1 MKVSKK
7 DYSFT
12 QNRELSWLKFND
24 RVLEEAEDA
33 NVPLLE
39 QLKFISIFTSNLDE
53 FYRVRCGSLYDLSL
67 IDKNYKDNK
76 TGLNAQDQ
84 LSAVYDKTKSH
95 YKRRDDVFKSL
106 NFLLKE
112 QGIHD
117 LEIDDLTKKESKFIK
132 NYFFDNIFPVLSPQI
147 IDIHHP
153 FPHLLNK
160 SLNVMLILK
169 NENKTL
175 YGLIPIPSSLP
186 KIIYSPKDGLRF
198 ILLEKIIYEYAN
210 EVFSNYTVEFKTIV
224 SVTRNA
230 DLILSDSQIDED
242 EDYRGYMKKVLKKR
256 TRLAPIRLEFYKYS
270 DFILTNFLCDQLN
283 LEKNQVQI
291 SNTPLEMSYVF
302 ELYDHIKEVNELLFH
317 KLSFNPY
324 YPKIPKTVKNGK
336 IIPQL
341 KKRDIILSYP
351 FDSIEPFL
359 KLLKEAAND
368 PNVISVKITIYRLA
382 RSSSII
388 KYLLEAV
395 ENGKD
400 VTVLIELR
408 ARFDE
413 ANNIHYAGLLEEAGC
428 TILYGFEEYKVH
440 SKVCLIT
447 RKERNNIRY
456 ITQIGTGNYNEKTVK
471 LYTDLCLITT
481 NTIIGEDAMLF
492 FKNMAISNLNGEYQ
506 RLLVAPFG
514 FKSKLI
520 ERINME
526 IDNAKNNRPASIMM
540 KMNSL
545 TDRELIDMLSEA
557 SNAGV
562 KINLIIRGI
571 CCLIPGLPGKTENI
585 EVISIVGRFL
595 EHSRIYCFGKGD
607 EATIYMSSGD
617 LMTRN
622 TEKRVE
628 VAAPI
633 EDPMLKKKILSMLN
647 ILLNDNV
654 KARKI
659 NDKGDYDKVIRGVD
673 LIDSQNYFMHDD
685 FSVIEEEENIE
696 ESFYFKLKHL
706 LQNNVIEKIYNRN
719 GK

>member
-1 MKVSKK
+1 MSNG
-7 DYSFT
+7 DYSYT

-24 RVLEEAEDA
+24 RVLEEAEDT

-39 QLKFISIFTSNLDE
+39 RLKFISIFTSNLDE

-67 IDKNYKDNK
+67 IDNDYVDNK
-76 TGLNAQDQ
+76 TGLSAQDQ
-84 LSAVYDKTKSH
+84 LYAIFDRTKFL

-106 NFLLKE
+106 NHLLKE
-112 QGIHD
+112 NDIFD
-117 LEIDDLTKKESKFIK
+117 LDLDDLTKKETKFINK
-132 NYFFDNIFPVLSPQI
+132 YFFDSIYPLLSPQV
-147 IDIHHP
+147 IDVHHP

-160 SLNVMLILK
+160 SLNIMLILK
-169 NENKTL
+169 NEYDEIL
-175 YGLIPIPSSLP
+175 FGLIPVPSSLP
-186 KIIYSPKDGLRF
+186 KIIYSPKHGMRF

-210 EVFSNYTVEFKTIV
+210 EVFSNYKVEFKTVV

-230 DLILSDSQIDED
+230 DIVLSDSQIDED

-270 DFILTNFLCDQLN
+270 DLILTEFLIDQLN
-283 LEKNQVQI
+283 IEKNQVQI

-302 ELYDHIKEVNELLFH
+302 ELYDHIKDVNELIFH

-324 YPKIPKTVKNGK
+324 YPKIPKTVKEGK

-341 KKRDIILSYP
+341 KNKDFLLYYP

-359 KLLKEAAND
+359 RLLKDAAND
-368 PNVISVKITIYRLA
+368 ENVISIKIAIYRLA

-388 KYLLEAV
+388 KYLLEAL

-413 ANNIHYAGLLEEAGC
+413 ARNIHYAGLLEEAGC
-428 TILYGFEEYKVH
+428 SILYGFEEYKVH

-456 ITQIGTGNYNEKTVK
+456 ITQIGTGNYNERTVK
-471 LYTDLCLITT
+471 LYTDLSFITT
-481 NTIIGEDAMLF
+481 NPIIGEDAMLF

-506 RLLVAPFG
+506 QLLVSPFG

-520 ERINME
+520 EKINIEM
-526 IDNAKNNRPASIMM
+526 DNARNNRPSSIMM

-545 TDRELIDMLSEA
+545 TDIELIDMLSEA

-562 KINLIIRGI
+562 KIKLIVRGI

-585 EVISIVGRFL
+585 EVVSIVGRFL
-595 EHSRIYCFGKGD
+595 EHARIYCFGSGED
-607 EATIYMSSGD
+607 VSIYISSAD

-628 VAAPI
+628 VASPI
-633 EDPMLKKKILSMLN
+633 VNPILKKKILSMLN
-647 ILLNDNV
+647 IMLNDNV

-659 NDKGDYDKVIRGVD
+659 NDKGDYEKVIRGVD
-673 LIDSQNYFMHDD
+673 LIDSQKYFMYDD
-685 FSVIEEEENIE
+685 FSVIEEEENE
-696 ESFYFKLKHL
+696 KESFFSKLK
-706 LQNNVIEKIYNRN
+706 NYFIK
-719 GK
+719 

>member
-1 MKVSKK
+1 MSNG
-7 DYSFT
+7 DYSYT

-24 RVLEEAEDA
+24 RVLEEAEDT

-39 QLKFISIFTSNLDE
+39 RLKFISIFTSNLDE

-67 IDKNYKDNK
+67 IDNDYVDNK
-76 TGLNAQDQ
+76 TGLSAQDQ
-84 LSAVYDKTKSH
+84 LYAIFERTKFL

-106 NFLLKE
+106 NHLLKE
-112 QGIHD
+112 NDIFD
-117 LEIDDLTKKESKFIK
+117 LDLDDLTKKETKFINK
-132 NYFFDNIFPVLSPQI
+132 YFFDSIYPLLSPQV
-147 IDIHHP
+147 IDVHHP

-160 SLNVMLILK
+160 SLNIMLILK
-169 NENKTL
+169 NKYDEIL
-175 YGLIPIPSSLP
+175 FGLIPVPSSLP
-186 KIIYSPKDGLRF
+186 KIIYSPKHGMRF

-210 EVFSNYTVEFKTIV
+210 EVFSNYKVEFKTVV

-230 DLILSDSQIDED
+230 DIVLSDSQIDED

-270 DFILTNFLCDQLN
+270 DLILTEFLIDQLN
-283 LEKNQVQI
+283 IEKNQVQI

-302 ELYDHIKEVNELLFH
+302 ELYDHIKDVNELIFH

-324 YPKIPKTVKNGK
+324 YPKIPKTVKEGK

-341 KKRDIILSYP
+341 KNKDFLLYYP

-359 KLLKEAAND
+359 RLLKDAAND
-368 PNVISVKITIYRLA
+368 ENVISIKIAIYRLA

-388 KYLLEAV
+388 KYLLEAL

-413 ANNIHYAGLLEEAGC
+413 ARNIHYAGLLEEAGC
-428 TILYGFEEYKVH
+428 SILYGFEEYKVH

-456 ITQIGTGNYNEKTVK
+456 ITQIGTGNYNERTVK
-471 LYTDLCLITT
+471 LYTDLSFITT
-481 NTIIGEDAMLF
+481 NPIIGEDAMLF

-506 RLLVAPFG
+506 QLLVSPFG

-520 ERINME
+520 EKINIEM
-526 IDNAKNNRPASIMM
+526 DNARNNRPSSIMM

-545 TDRELIDMLSEA
+545 TDIELIDMLSEA

-562 KINLIIRGI
+562 KIKLIVRGI

-585 EVISIVGRFL
+585 EVVSIVGRFL
-595 EHSRIYCFGKGD
+595 EHARIYCFGSGED
-607 EATIYMSSGD
+607 VSIYISSAD

-628 VAAPI
+628 VASPI
-633 EDPMLKKKILSMLN
+633 VNPILKKKILSMLN
-647 ILLNDNV
+647 IMLNDNV

-659 NDKGDYDKVIRGVD
+659 NDKGDYEKVIRGVD
-673 LIDSQNYFMHDD
+673 LIDSQKYFMYDD
-685 FSVIEEEENIE
+685 FSVIEEEENE
-696 ESFYFKLKHL
+696 KESFFSKLK
-706 LQNNVIEKIYNRN
+706 NYFIK
-719 GK
+719 

>member
-1 MKVSKK
+1 MSNG
-7 DYSFT
+7 DYSYT

-24 RVLEEAEDA
+24 RVLEEAEDT

-39 QLKFISIFTSNLDE
+39 RLKFISIFTSNLDE

-67 IDKNYKDNK
+67 IDNDYVDNK
-76 TGLNAQDQ
+76 TGLSAQDQ
-84 LSAVYDKTKSH
+84 LYAIFDRTKFL

-106 NFLLKE
+106 NHLLKE
-112 QGIHD
+112 NDIFD
-117 LEIDDLTKKESKFIK
+117 LDLDDLTKKETKFINK
-132 NYFFDNIFPVLSPQI
+132 YFFDSIYPLLSPQV
-147 IDIHHP
+147 IDVHHP

-160 SLNVMLILK
+160 SLNIMLILK
-169 NENKTL
+169 NKYDEIL
-175 YGLIPIPSSLP
+175 FGLIPVPSSLP
-186 KIIYSPKDGLRF
+186 KIIYSPKHGMRF

-210 EVFSNYTVEFKTIV
+210 EVFSNYKVEFKTVV

-230 DLILSDSQIDED
+230 DIVLSDSQIDED

-270 DFILTNFLCDQLN
+270 DLILTEFLIDQLN
-283 LEKNQVQI
+283 IEKNQVQI

-302 ELYDHIKEVNELLFH
+302 ELYDHIKDVNELIFH

-324 YPKIPKTVKNGK
+324 YPKIPKTVKEGK

-341 KKRDIILSYP
+341 KNKDFLLYYP

-359 KLLKEAAND
+359 RLLKDAAND
-368 PNVISVKITIYRLA
+368 ENVISIKIAIYRLA

-388 KYLLEAV
+388 KYLLEAL

-413 ANNIHYAGLLEEAGC
+413 ARNIHYAGLLEEAGC
-428 TILYGFEEYKVH
+428 SILYGFEEYKVH

-456 ITQIGTGNYNEKTVK
+456 ITQIGTGNYNERTVK
-471 LYTDLCLITT
+471 LYTDLSFITT
-481 NTIIGEDAMLF
+481 NPIIGEDAMLF

-506 RLLVAPFG
+506 QLLVSPFG

-520 ERINME
+520 EKINIEM
-526 IDNAKNNRPASIMM
+526 DNARNNRPSSIMM

-545 TDRELIDMLSEA
+545 TDIELIDMLSEA

-562 KINLIIRGI
+562 KIKLIVRGI

-585 EVISIVGRFL
+585 EVVSIVGRFL
-595 EHSRIYCFGKGD
+595 EHARIYCFGSGED
-607 EATIYMSSGD
+607 VSIYISSAD

-628 VAAPI
+628 VASPI
-633 EDPMLKKKILSMLN
+633 VNPILKKKILSMLN
-647 ILLNDNV
+647 IMLNDNV

-659 NDKGDYDKVIRGVD
+659 NDKGDYEKVIRGVD

-685 FSVIEEEENIE
+685 FSVIEEEENE
-696 ESFYFKLKHL
+696 KESFFSKLK
-706 LQNNVIEKIYNRN
+706 NYFIK
-719 GK
+719 

>member
-1 MKVSKK
+1 MSKR

-24 RVLEEAEDA
+24 RVLEEAEDV

-39 QLKFISIFTSNLDE
+39 RLKFISIFTSNLDE

-67 IDKNYKDNK
+67 IDQNYVDNK

-84 LSAVYDKTKSH
+84 LYAIFDRTKFL
-95 YKRRDDVFKSL
+95 YKRRDNVFKSL
-106 NFLLKE
+106 NSHLKKE
-112 QGIHD
+112 GIYD
-117 LEIDDLTKKESKFIK
+117 LDFDDLTKKETKFIK
-132 NYFFDNIFPVLSPQI
+132 KYFFECIFPVLSPQI

-160 SLNVMLILK
+160 SLNIMLILK
-169 NENKTL
+169 NGEETL
-175 YGLIPIPSSLP
+175 YGLIPVPSSLP
-186 KIIYSPKDGLRF
+186 TIIYSPKDGMRF

-210 EVFSNYTVEFKTIV
+210 DVFSNYKVEFKTVV

-230 DLILSDSQIDED
+230 DIVLSDSQIDED

-270 DFILTNFLCDQLN
+270 NLILTEFLCDQLN
-283 LEKNQVQI
+283 IEKNQVQI
-291 SNTPLEMSYVF
+291 SKTPLDMSYVF
-302 ELYDHIKEVNELLFH
+302 ELYDHIEHVNELIFH

-324 YPKIPKTVKNGK
+324 YPKIPKTIKDGK

-341 KKRDIILSYP
+341 KNRDFLLYYP
-351 FDSIEPFL
+351 FDPIEPFL
-359 KLLKEAAND
+359 RLLKEAAND
-368 PNVISVKITIYRLA
+368 ENVLSVKITIYRLA

-428 TILYGFEEYKVH
+428 TVLYGFEEYKVH

-456 ITQIGTGNYNEKTVK
+456 ITQMGTGNYNERTVK
-471 LYTDLCLITT
+471 LYTDYSFITT
-481 NTIIGEDAMLF
+481 NPVIGEDAMLF
-492 FKNMAISNLNGEYQ
+492 FKNMAISNLNGDYQ
-506 RLLVAPFG
+506 KLLVAPFG

-520 ERINME
+520 EKINIQ

-545 TDRELIDMLSEA
+545 TDRELIDMLSKA

-562 KINLIIRGI
+562 KIKLIIRGI

-595 EHSRIYCFGKGD
+595 EHSRIYYFVSGED
-607 EATIYMSSGD
+607 SSVYLSSAD

-628 VAAPI
+628 VAFPI
-633 EDPMLKKKILSMLN
+633 ENPLLKKKILSMLN
-647 ILLNDNV
+647 IMFNDNV
-654 KARKI
+654 KARII
-659 NDKGDYDKVIRGVD
+659 NDKGDYEKVKRGVD

-685 FSVIEEEENIE
+685 FSVIESEEEHEE
-696 ESFYFKLKHL
+696 ESLYSKLKQL
-706 LQNNVIEKIYNRN
+706 FEKIMIRN
-719 GK
+719 

>member
-1 MKVSKK
+1 MSNG
-7 DYSFT
+7 DYSYT

-24 RVLEEAEDA
+24 RVLEEAEDT

-39 QLKFISIFTSNLDE
+39 RLKFISIFTSNLDE

-67 IDKNYKDNK
+67 IDNDYVDNK
-76 TGLNAQDQ
+76 TGLSAQDQ
-84 LSAVYDKTKSH
+84 LYAIFDRTKFL

-106 NFLLKE
+106 NHLLKE
-112 QGIHD
+112 NDIFD
-117 LEIDDLTKKESKFIK
+117 LDLDDLTKKETKFINK
-132 NYFFDNIFPVLSPQI
+132 YFFDSIYPLLSPQV
-147 IDIHHP
+147 IDVHHP

-160 SLNVMLILK
+160 SLNIMLILK
-169 NENKTL
+169 NEYDEIL
-175 YGLIPIPSSLP
+175 FGLIPVPSSLP
-186 KIIYSPKDGLRF
+186 KIIYSPKHGMRF

-210 EVFSNYTVEFKTIV
+210 EVFSNYKVEFKTVV

-230 DLILSDSQIDED
+230 DIVLSDSQIDED

-270 DFILTNFLCDQLN
+270 DLILTEFLIDQLN
-283 LEKNQVQI
+283 IEKNQVQI

-302 ELYDHIKEVNELLFH
+302 ELYDHIKDVNELIFH

-324 YPKIPKTVKNGK
+324 YPKIPKTVKEGK

-341 KKRDIILSYP
+341 KNKDFLLYYP

-359 KLLKEAAND
+359 RLLKDAAND
-368 PNVISVKITIYRLA
+368 ENVISIKIAIYRLA

-388 KYLLEAV
+388 KYLLEAL

-413 ANNIHYAGLLEEAGC
+413 ARNIHYAGLLEEAGC
-428 TILYGFEEYKVH
+428 SILYGFEEYKVH

-456 ITQIGTGNYNEKTVK
+456 ITQIGTGNYNERTVK
-471 LYTDLCLITT
+471 LYTDLSFITT
-481 NTIIGEDAMLF
+481 NPIIGEDAMLF

-506 RLLVAPFG
+506 QLLVSPFG

-520 ERINME
+520 EKINIEM
-526 IDNAKNNRPASIMM
+526 DNARNNRPSSIMM

-545 TDRELIDMLSEA
+545 TDIELIDMLSEA

-562 KINLIIRGI
+562 KIKLIVRGI

-585 EVISIVGRFL
+585 EVVSIVGRFL
-595 EHSRIYCFGKGD
+595 EHARIYCFGSGED
-607 EATIYMSSGD
+607 VSIYISSAD

-628 VAAPI
+628 VASPI
-633 EDPMLKKKILSMLN
+633 VNPILKKKILSMLN
-647 ILLNDNV
+647 IMLNDNV

-659 NDKGDYDKVIRGVD
+659 NDKGDYEKVIRGPD
-673 LIDSQNYFMHDD
+673 LINSQNYLMHDD
-685 FSVIEEEENIE
+685 LSVIEEEQNVR
-696 ESFYFKLKHL
+696 ESFFSKIKHL
-706 LQNNVIEKIYNRN
+706 FTK
-719 GK
+719 

>member
-1 MKVSKK
+1 MSNG
-7 DYSFT
+7 DYSYT

-24 RVLEEAEDA
+24 RVLEEAEDT

-39 QLKFISIFTSNLDE
+39 RLKFISIFTSNLDE

-67 IDKNYKDNK
+67 IDNDYVDNK
-76 TGLNAQDQ
+76 TGLSAQDQ
-84 LSAVYDKTKSH
+84 LYAIFDRTKFL

-106 NFLLKE
+106 NHLLKE
-112 QGIHD
+112 NDIFD
-117 LEIDDLTKKESKFIK
+117 LDLDDLTKKETKFINK
-132 NYFFDNIFPVLSPQI
+132 YFFDSIYPLLSPQV
-147 IDIHHP
+147 IDVHHP

-160 SLNVMLILK
+160 SLNIMLILK
-169 NENKTL
+169 NKYDEIL
-175 YGLIPIPSSLP
+175 FGLIPVPSSLP
-186 KIIYSPKDGLRF
+186 KIIYSPKHGMRF

-210 EVFSNYTVEFKTIV
+210 EVFSNYKVEFKTVV

-230 DLILSDSQIDED
+230 DIVLSDSQIDED

-270 DFILTNFLCDQLN
+270 DLILTEFLIDQLN
-283 LEKNQVQI
+283 IEKNQVQI

-302 ELYDHIKEVNELLFH
+302 ELYDHIKDVNELIFH

-324 YPKIPKTVKNGK
+324 YPKIPKTVKEGK

-341 KKRDIILSYP
+341 KNKDFLLYYP

-359 KLLKEAAND
+359 RLLKDAAND
-368 PNVISVKITIYRLA
+368 ENVISIKIAIYRLA

-388 KYLLEAV
+388 KYLLEAL

-413 ANNIHYAGLLEEAGC
+413 ARNIHYAGLLEEAGC
-428 TILYGFEEYKVH
+428 SILYGFEEYKVH

-456 ITQIGTGNYNEKTVK
+456 ITQIGTGNYNERTVK
-471 LYTDLCLITT
+471 LYTDLSFITT
-481 NTIIGEDAMLF
+481 NPIIGEDAMLF

-506 RLLVAPFG
+506 QLLVSPFG

-520 ERINME
+520 EKINIEM
-526 IDNAKNNRPASIMM
+526 DNARNNRPSSIMM

-545 TDRELIDMLSEA
+545 TDIELIDMLSEA

-562 KINLIIRGI
+562 KIKLIVRGI

-585 EVISIVGRFL
+585 EVVSIVGRFL
-595 EHSRIYCFGKGD
+595 EHARIYCFGSGED
-607 EATIYMSSGD
+607 VSIYISSAD

-628 VAAPI
+628 VASPI
-633 EDPMLKKKILSMLN
+633 VNPILKKKILSMLN
-647 ILLNDNV
+647 IMLNDNV

-659 NDKGDYDKVIRGVD
+659 NDKGDYEKVIRGVD
-673 LIDSQNYFMHDD
+673 LIDSQKYFMYDD
-685 FSVIEEEENIE
+685 FSVIEEEENE
-696 ESFYFKLKHL
+696 KESFFSKLK
-706 LQNNVIEKIYNRN
+706 NYFIK
-719 GK
+719 

>member
-1 MKVSKK
+1 M

-33 NVPLLE
+33 SVPLLE
-39 QLKFISIFTSNLDE
+39 RLKFISIFTSNLDE
-53 FYRVRCGSLYDLSL
+53 FYMVRCGSLYDLSL
-67 IDKNYKDNK
+67 IDNKYVDNK

-84 LSAVYDKTKSH
+84 LDSIYDRTKFL

-106 NFLLKE
+106 DSCLKE
-112 QGIHD
+112 EGIYD
-117 LEIDDLTKKESKFIK
+117 LDFSDLTKKETKFINK
-132 NYFFDNIFPVLSPQI
+132 YFFNCISPVLSPQI

-160 SLNVMLILK
+160 SLNIMLILK
-169 NENKTL
+169 NKSETL
-175 YGLIPIPSSLP
+175 YGLIPVPSSLP
-186 KIIYSPKDGLRF
+186 KIVYSPNDEKRF
-198 ILLEKIIYEYAN
+198 ILIEKIIFEYAN
-210 EVFSNYTVEFKTIV
+210 EVFSNYKVEFKTIV

-230 DLILSDSQIDED
+230 DITLSDSQIDED
-242 EDYRGYMKKVLKKR
+242 EDYRGYMKKILKKR

-270 DFILTNFLCDQLN
+270 DLILTNFLCDQLN
-283 LEKNQVQI
+283 IQKNQVQI

-302 ELYDHIKEVNELLFH
+302 ELYKHIEDINKLIFH

-324 YPKIPKTVKNGK
+324 YPKNPKTVKEGK

-341 KKRDIILSYP
+341 KKRDFLLYYP
-351 FDSIEPFL
+351 FDSIEPFIR
-359 KLLKEAAND
+359 LLKEAAND
-368 PNVISVKITIYRLA
+368 ENVISVKITIYRLA

-388 KYLLEAV
+388 KYLLEAL

-413 ANNIHYAGLLEEAGC
+413 ARNIHYAGLLEEAGC
-428 TILYGFEEYKVH
+428 SVLYGFEEYKVH

-447 RKERNNIRY
+447 RKERNNIQY
-456 ITQIGTGNYNEKTVK
+456 ITQIGTGNYNERTVK
-471 LYTDLCLITT
+471 LYTDYCFITT
-481 NTIIGEDAMLF
+481 NTAIGEDAVLF
-492 FKNMAISNLNGEYQ
+492 FKNMAISNLNDDYQ

-520 ERINME
+520 EKINME
-526 IDNAKNNRPASIMM
+526 IDNAENNRPASIIM

-545 TDRELIDMLSEA
+545 TDREMIDMLNKA
-557 SNAGV
+557 SSAGV
-562 KINLIIRGI
+562 KIKLIVRGI
-571 CCLIPGLPGKTENI
+571 CCLIPGLPGETENI

-595 EHSRIYCFGKGD
+595 EHSRIYCFGTG
-607 EATIYMSSGD
+607 EAASIYLSSGD

-628 VAAPI
+628 VAVPI
-633 EDPMLKKKILSMLN
+633 ENPILKKKIMSTLN
-647 ILLNDNV
+647 IMLNDNV

-659 NDKGDYDKVIRGVD
+659 NDKGDYEKVTRGVE

-685 FSVIEEEENIE
+685 FSVIEEENET
-696 ESFYFKLKHL
+696 ESFFSKLKDL
-706 LQNNVIEKIYNRN
+706 YVFITGFRK
-719 GK
+719 